1 MKELDLKNA
10 WSVASKDF
18 ETFKR
23 RRGIIYAT
31 IAFPLGIALGFPG
44 ILAAIATAYPSTTS
58 GTAASFSPFLNAFSF
73 WFVIGA
79 ASLPSGIASYSIAG
93 EKIQKSLEP
102 LLATPM
108 TDGEIL
114 LGKSIA
120 SFVPP
125 IVSIYVSSAIYM
137 ILMDALTRPW
147 LGYLYYPNWSFAA
160 ILLLLAPLASIL
172 TIQLTV
178 ILSARAS
185 DIRTVQQFT
194 GVLFFP
200 FIVIYVMTEIGVI
213 QLNVTNLV
221 ILSGIF
227 LLADVLLFYLSTK
240 TFKREEILTK
250 WK

>member
-1 MKELDLKNA
+1 MDFQNA

-44 ILAAIATAYPSTTS
+44 IVAAIAYAYPSTTS
-58 GTAASFSPFLNAFSF
+58 ATTASISPFLNAFSF

-108 TDGEIL
+108 TDSEIL

-120 SFVPP
+120 CFIPP
-125 IVSIYVSSAIYM
+125 MVSIWASSVIYM
-137 ILMDALTRPW
+137 VAMDALTRPW
-147 LGYLYYPNWSFAA
+147 LGFLYYPNWSFGGMVF
-160 ILLLLAPLASIL
+160 LLAPLASVL
-172 TIQLTV
+172 TIELTV

-185 DIRTVQQFT
+185 DIRSVQQFT
-194 GVLFFP
+194 GILFFP
-200 FIVIYVMTEIGVI
+200 FIVIYVATELGVI
-213 QLNVTNLV
+213 QLSGINLL
-221 ILSGIF
+221 IISGIF
-227 LLADVLLFYLSTK
+227 FLADVLLFYLSTA

>member
-1 MKELDLKNA
+1 MDFQNV

-23 RRGIIYAT
+23 RKGIIYAT

-44 ILAAIATAYPSTTS
+44 VVAAIAYAYPSTTK
-58 GTAASFSPFLNAFSF
+58 ASVATISPFLNAFSF

-79 ASLPSGIASYSIAG
+79 ASLPNGIASYSVAG
-93 EKIQKSLEP
+93 EKIQRSLEP

-108 TDGEIL
+108 SDSEIL
-114 LGKSIA
+114 LGKCVA
-120 SFVPP
+120 CFTPP
-125 IVSIYVSSAIYM
+125 MVSIWVSSVVYM
-137 ILMDALTRPW
+137 TFMDALTRPW
-147 LGYLYYPNWSFAA
+147 LGYLYYPNWSFATV
-160 ILLLLAPLASIL
+160 LLLLAPFASVL
-172 TIQLTV
+172 TIELTV
-178 ILSARAS
+178 ILSARANDVRS
-185 DIRTVQQFT
+185 VQQFT

-200 FIVIYVMTEIGVI
+200 FIVIYVMTEIDVI
-213 QLNVTNLV
+213 QLNVGTLL

-227 LLADVLLFYLSTK
+227 LVADILLFYLSTA